1 MQHKIPAD
9 QVRPG
14 MYVCGFGGSWMDH
27 PFWRVRFVLK
37 SDRDIERIRNS
48 GVPYVVIDDERGVG
62 PAVADE
68 PRSAAPPPDAKA
80 PISLRFAARSGGAS
94 DFARAREK
102 SDRQRASALVKRS
115 LKVLRGAFA
124 DVRLGRAVRIAEV
137 GAIVDDVV
145 ETVERSPRTLLDILR
160 LKSKNEYTYLH
171 SVAVCTLMVNAA
183 RYMGKSEAET
193 RDYGMAGL
201 LHDLGKMGIP
211 DAILNKSGRLTDA
224 EFAAVRNHPEHGY
237 QVLRGS
243 PNVPPMALDVCRHH
257 HEKIDG
263 TGYPFGLPADA
274 ISLVSRL
281 GAVCDVYD
289 ALTSDRVYKDAW
301 TPLETV
307 SAMWSWEGH
316 FDRDI
321 LFTFMRSIGVF
332 PTGLLVQLRSNRLAI
347 VLEGKRRRPEPRVLA
362 FYATR
367 EREFLPPEELILDD
381 NLATDSIVA
390 PARPEDWGFEDWEGL
405 SGRLLGGDR
414 RAIAA

>member
-1 MQHKIPAD
+1 MQHRIPAD
-9 QVRPG
+9 QVRAG
-14 MYVCGFGGSWMDH
+14 MYVCGFGGPWMDH
-27 PFWRVRFVLK
+27 PFWRTRFVLK
-37 SDRDIERIRNS
+37 SDRDVERIRSS
-48 GVPYVVIDDERGVG
+48 GVPYVVIDDERGLG
-62 PAVADE
+62 LP
-68 PRSAAPPPDAKA
+68 AAPVAPAPPA
-80 PISLRFAARSGGAS
+80 PQPDRTAIRRAISDWEAGDLER
-94 DFARAREK
+94 ARAK
-102 SDRQRASALVKRS
+102 SDRQRAGALVKRS

-145 ETVERSPRTLLDILR
+145 ASVERSPRTLLDILR

-224 EFAAVRNHPEHGY
+224 EFAAVRDHPEHGY
-237 QVLRGS
+237 QVLSGS

-257 HEKIDG
+257 HERIDG

-274 ISLVSRL
+274 ISLVARL

-316 FDRDI
+316 FDRDV

-332 PTGLLVQLRSNRLAI
+332 PPGLLVQLRSNRLAI
-347 VLEGKRRRPEPRVLA
+347 VLESKRRQPVPRVLA

-367 EREFLPPEELILDD
+367 DREFITPEELTLDD
-381 NLATDSIVA
+381 TMALDGIVA
-390 PARPEDWGFEDWEGL
+390 LADPGDWGFDDWDGL
-405 SGRLLGGDR
+405 AERLVNGDR
-414 RAIAA
+414 SRIAA

>member
-1 MQHKIPAD
+1 MQHRIPAD
-9 QVRPG
+9 QVRAG
-14 MYVCGFGGSWMDH
+14 MYVCGFGGPWMDH
-27 PFWRVRFVLK
+27 PFWRTRFVLK
-37 SDRDIERIRNS
+37 SDRDVERIRSS
-48 GVPYVVIDDERGVG
+48 GVPYVVIDDERGLG
-62 PAVADE
+62 LP
-68 PRSAAPPPDAKA
+68 AAPVAPAPPA
-80 PISLRFAARSGGAS
+80 PQPDRAAIRRAISDWEAGDLER
-94 DFARAREK
+94 ARAK
-102 SDRQRASALVKRS
+102 SDRQRAGALVKRS

-145 ETVERSPRTLLDILR
+145 ASVERSPRTLLDILR

-224 EFAAVRNHPEHGY
+224 EFAAVRDHPEHGY
-237 QVLRGS
+237 QVLSGS

-257 HEKIDG
+257 HERIDG

-274 ISLVSRL
+274 ISLVARL

-316 FDRDI
+316 FDRDV

-332 PTGLLVQLRSNRLAI
+332 PPGLLVQLRSNRLAI
-347 VLEGKRRRPEPRVLA
+347 VLESKRRQPVPRVLA

-367 EREFLPPEELILDD
+367 DREFITPEELTLDD
-381 NLATDSIVA
+381 TMALDGIVA
-390 PARPEDWGFEDWEGL
+390 LADPGDWGFDDWDGL
-405 SGRLLGGDR
+405 AERLVNGDR
-414 RAIAA
+414 SRIAA